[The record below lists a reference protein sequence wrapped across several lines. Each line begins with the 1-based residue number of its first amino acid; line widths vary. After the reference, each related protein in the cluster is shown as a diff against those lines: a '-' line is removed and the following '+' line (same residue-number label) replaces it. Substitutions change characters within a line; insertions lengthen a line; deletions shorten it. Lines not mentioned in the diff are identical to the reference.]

1 MNLTGF
7 GLNMYLSQFVFGII
21 EIPAK
26 VIMYVLVNR
35 VGRRQSQAWALILT
49 GLCIGANV
57 IIPKRE
63 MLLCYMQYLLKGR
76 FPFCAVLEKENHR
89 SCPLAVLYGDVL
101 HLKGICRTR
110 LLMWAS
116 PNIWWQQMVSSHCE
130 VASEGPV
137 TAR

>member
-1 MNLTGF
+1 MSMNLTGF

-26 VIMYVLVNR
+26 MIMYVLVNR

-63 MLLCYMQYLLKGR
+63 PLFCYTQSLLKGR
-76 FPFCAVLEKENHR
+76 FPFWAVLENSR
-89 SCPLAVLYGDVL
+89 SCPQATLYGDVL
-101 HLKGICRTR
+101 
-110 LLMWAS
+110 LLW
-116 PNIWWQQMVSSHCE
+116 VK
-130 VASEGPV
+130 VANVGWP
-137 TAR
+137 

>member
-1 MNLTGF
+1 MSMNLTGF

-26 VIMYVLVNR
+26 IIMYVVVNR

-63 MLLCYMQYLLKGR
+63 TLFCYVQYLLKGR
-76 FPFCAVLEKENHR
+76 FPFCAVLEKENGR
-89 SCPLAVLYGDVL
+89 SCPQATLYGDVL
-101 HLKGICRTR
+101 
-110 LLMWAS
+110 LLE
-116 PNIWWQQMVSSHCE
+116 QQLWDK
-130 VASEGPV
+130 VANVG
-137 TAR
+137 